1 MYPDVNFVIASD
13 VLPNAMAFGAASPS
27 AGPQFHS
34 EVIPEGY
41 IVLRHVAV
49 LPFEASLE
57 PKRLAAAFNKTSPV
71 AIVRND
77 SAIAVGSTWLAAFDR
92 LEVLESMAEAQINAI
107 VAGIDPITVI
117 SGQDIDDIERVFFL
131 QMNSSLFHTFQWGKE
146 KQKTQHHIDLNL
158 RAASSHAVKYFP
170 MISMRSL

>member
-1 MYPDVNFVIASD
+1 MLISPANTDRQDFTPDAFVAVECQEESGSEKVLHEPGKIPSVGVKTHEVIYRMHPDVNFVIASD

-77 SAIAVGSTWLAAFDR
+77 SAIAVGFNVFGCIRSFG
-92 LEVLESMAEAQINAI
+92 SSGIN
-107 VAGIDPITVI
+107 G
-117 SGQDIDDIERVFFL
+117 R
-131 QMNSSLFHTFQWGKE
+131 SSNQCHCCRNRSY
-146 KQKTQHHIDLNL
+146 HCDL
-158 RAASSHAVKYFP
+158 
-170 MISMRSL
+170 RSRH

>member
-1 MYPDVNFVIASD
+1 MQ
-13 VLPNAMAFGAASPS
+13 MAFGAASPS

-107 VAGIDPITVI
+107 AAGIDPITVI
-117 SGQDIDDIERVFFL
+117 SGQDIDDIERVFC
-131 QMNSSLFHTFQWGKE
+131 K
-146 KQKTQHHIDLNL
+146 
-158 RAASSHAVKYFP
+158 
-170 MISMRSL
+170 